1 MDLFIDLK
9 RQLSI
14 LYYFDFACTHTHS
27 YTHTELEVLKALSFN
42 SVFLSHLSQ
51 AKITIILTFELGEL
65 M

>member
-9 RQLSI
+9 LQLSI

-42 SVFLSHLSQ
+42 SVFFKSLESSQ
-51 AKITIILTFELGEL
+51 NYYNPDF
-65 M
+65 